1 MTTAPRPVPALV
13 SSPLLPTLLRLAA
26 PAAFSQVA
34 SAAVSVAETVYIGRL
49 GTVPLAAVAVVF
61 PFVIL
66 VGMLSG
72 GAMGGGVSSAI
83 SRALGAGDRER
94 AGRLVVHAALI
105 GLAGGVIYTM
115 AMIGF
120 GPAAFAFLGARGAV
134 LEQATAYSHLL
145 FAGAISIWMANI
157 LASTLRGSGDLKTAS
172 MVLMLVS
179 VAQILI
185 GGVLG
190 LGLGPAPR
198 LGMPGVA
205 AGSLIAY
212 SAGALYLL
220 WRVLGPRARLP
231 VRLAGFRPN
240 RALFADILKVGGVA
254 CLSSVQ
260 SVATILVFTRIVGHF
275 GPEALAGYGVGAR
288 LEFLLTPLSFA
299 IGVAAIPMVGM
310 AIRAGDIARARRVAW
325 AAGGLAGGLAGIIG
339 TVIALKPSLWTHLF
353 TSDPGVRAAA
363 AVYLHWAG
371 PAFVFLGLAM
381 ALYFAAQGAARI
393 VGPVLAQTA
402 RLVAVLGG
410 GLWLAHTQAPV
421 WQLFALVAF
430 SLAVYGL
437 SMAGV
442 IYFTRWGPKPAR
454 P

>member
-13 SSPLLPTLLRLAA
+13 SSPLLPTLLKLAA

-34 SAAVSVAETVYIGRL
+34 AAAVSVAETVYIGRL
-49 GTVPLAAVAVVF
+49 GTVALAAVAVVF

-66 VGMLSG
+66 VGMLSA
-72 GAMGGGVSSAI
+72 GAMGGGVASAI

-94 AGRLVVHAALI
+94 AGRLAIHALII
-105 GLAGGVIYTM
+105 GLAGGIFYTV

-120 GPAAFAFLGARGAV
+120 GPAAFSFLGARGVV
-134 LEQATAYSHLL
+134 LEQALAYSHLL
-145 FAGAISIWMANI
+145 FAGAISIWVANI
-157 LASTLRGSGDLKTAS
+157 LASVLRGSGDVKTAS
-172 MVLMLVS
+172 MVLMGVS
-179 VAQILI
+179 LAQIVI

-190 LGLGPAPR
+190 LGVGPAPR

-205 AGSLIAY
+205 SGSLIAY
-212 SAGALYLL
+212 SAGALFLL
-220 WRVLGPRARLP
+220 WRVMGPGARLP
-231 VRLAGFRPN
+231 IRFKGFRPH
-240 RALFADILKVGGVA
+240 RGLFADILKVGGVA
-254 CLSSVQ
+254 CMSSVQ
-260 SVATILVFTRIVGHF
+260 SVATVLIFTRIVGHF

-288 LEFLLTPLSFA
+288 LEFLLTPLAFA
-299 IGVAAIPMVGM
+299 VGVAAIPMVGM
-310 AIRAGDIARARRVAW
+310 AIGAGQIARARRVAW
-325 AAGGLAGGLAGIIG
+325 TAGALAGAASGLIG

-371 PAFVFLGLAM
+371 PAFLFLGLAM
-381 ALYFAAQGAARI
+381 ALYFAAQGAAKI